1 MCSSDLHPWQ
11 AKPTASPLQ
20 VARSRQA
27 HSQPKKKKNTE
38 SKIEPNQP
46 IMSLVPGITSRHR
59 WQRDQT
65 PIQKQ
70 TKHRTQQTKHKAQRC
85 LSKKK
90 KISNTQTKIK
100 PSKPLTHG
108 RSRRRSE
115 LIVVVVVHL
124 VAPHRRSKIGERRSL
139 CLCSGARCSL
149 LDAPSGPPS
158 RYFALFSL

>member
-1 MCSSDLHPWQ
+1 MRNWTYHVAGTWQ
-11 AKPTASPLQ
+11 NL
-20 VARSRQA
+20 
-27 HSQPKKKKNTE
+27 
-38 SKIEPNQP
+38 
-46 IMSLVPGITSRHR
+46 ITSRRR

-115 LIVVVVVHL
+115 LIVVVVVRL

-158 RYFALFSL
+158 RYFALFSLWLFLSLSLFNLYLSLSLGVLLLQGRSQKWILGGAGL